1 MGKCFGRLFFGF
13 YSEVWWVFVLF
24 VFVSVGKIGVFEVGL
39 RFFVVLY
46 V

>member
-1 MGKCFGRLFFGF
+1 MIGFCGF